1 MSDISDKF
9 SQADFP
15 QKETDS
21 SSSDEGYDLGNE
33 TSASLTDLIE
43 KLRGNYDFFAEMTD
57 KEIVWFLR
65 LCGRRSYKTDQ
76 PIFQEG
82 ELGNCFYLIVF
93 GKVVITRGDT
103 ELATLETGDCFG
115 EMAVLDDAPRS
126 ASATATMDTLVFSVE
141 RDILTDVFPSLGFKV
156 AANLA
161 KQLSVKLRDT
171 DELIKMSAKKAEPEK
186 AAT

>member
-1 MSDISDKF
+1 MPDISDHF

-21 SSSDEGYDLGNE
+21 SEGGFDLGHE
-33 TSASLTDLIE
+33 SVSSLEDLIE

-93 GKVVITRGDT
+93 GKVLITRGDMV
-103 ELATLETGDCFG
+103 LATLETGDCFG

-126 ASATATMDTLVFSVE
+126 ASATAAMNTLVFSVE
-141 RDILTDVFPSLGFKV
+141 RDILTDVFPTLGFKV

-171 DELIKMSAKKAEPEK
+171 DELIKVSTIKTKPEK
-186 AAT
+186 ATK